1 MLMSQIK
8 CSDYPTE
15 SNFFQI
21 VVLEKSLG
29 SPLDSKEIKL
39 VNPKG
44 NQLWI
49 FIGKTEAESP
59 IIWLHDVKSQVLGKH
74 PDAGEDWGQEEKGT
88 TVDEMVG
95 WHHWLNGHEFGKL
108 WELMM
113 DREAWHAVVHGVAK
127 SWTQPSDWTELNY
140 NKEGRLG
147 KIYKQLLCIK
157 VLRFMNKFK
166 NEAMMSLLYWY
177 SMSICTL

>member
-1 MLMSQIK
+1 MLTNIIILKAMVFPVVMK
-8 CSDYPTE
+8 WMWELDHKDC
-15 SNFFQI
+15 FQI

-74 PDAGEDWGQEEKGT
+74 PDAGEDWGQEEKGST
-88 TVDEMVG
+88 EDEMVG
-95 WHHWLNGHEFGKL
+95 WHHWL
-108 WELMM
+108 
-113 DREAWHAVVHGVAK
+113 
-127 SWTQPSDWTELNY
+127 WT
-140 NKEGRLG
+140 
-147 KIYKQLLCIK
+147 
-157 VLRFMNKFK
+157 
-166 NEAMMSLLYWY
+166 
-177 SMSICTL
+177 

>member
-1 MLMSQIK
+1 MLLNCGVVEDSWESWTARR
-8 CSDYPTE
+8 SDQSILKKINPGCLIGRTDAE
-15 SNFFQI
+15 
-21 VVLEKSLG
+21 VETPVL
-29 SPLDSKEIKL
+29 
-39 VNPKG
+39 
-44 NQLWI
+44 
-49 FIGKTEAESP
+49 
-59 IIWLHDVKSQVLGKH
+59 WLPDVKSWLIWKD